1 MRRFVF
7 DSTMPTP
14 RLVRQIADR
23 AQIATQRS
31 WKRPYGVGLLV
42 AGADP
47 AGARLFYNC
56 PSGNFY
62 DYKAFAIGAR
72 SQVRP
77 LRQLQRRRVWLPG
90 VAGVWCDA
98 SGGCLEKCNAGPW
111 AAGSGHSLRW
121 GVHPCSWCARG
132 ARQHGM
138 RNPGLAAAR

>member
-1 MRRFVF
+1 MCRFVF
-7 DSTMPTP
+7 DSAMPTP

-77 LRQLQRRRVWLPG
+77 
-90 VAGVWCDA
+90 
-98 SGGCLEKCNAGPW
+98 GCAVLFA
-111 AAGSGHSLRW
+111 
-121 GVHPCSWCARG
+121 
-132 ARQHGM
+132 M
-138 RNPGLAAAR
+138 AARAVLPAVVFLQHLALKPVP